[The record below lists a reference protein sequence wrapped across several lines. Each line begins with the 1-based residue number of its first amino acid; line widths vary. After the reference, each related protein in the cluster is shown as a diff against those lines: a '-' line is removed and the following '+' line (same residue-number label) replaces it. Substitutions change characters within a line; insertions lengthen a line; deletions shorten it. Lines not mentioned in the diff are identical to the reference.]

1 MVKILHSAD
10 LHLGSTFGGVS
21 MDTAQVLARRQKG
34 LLSRLLRLKEQE
46 ECQIMLLAG
55 DLFDAQPSEALV
67 RDTVSW
73 LERMEIP
80 VCIAPGNHD
89 YLGTDSPYN
98 RVSWPSNVHIFRRA
112 AMESVSVPK
121 LDLRIWGAGFET
133 MDCPSLLEGFRAEG
147 AEPYQ
152 VAVLHGDPT
161 APRSPSCPVTRGQ
174 VRDSGLQYLALGH
187 IHKAGSFTSGST
199 LCAWPGCPMG
209 RGFDETGVKGALV
222 VTLGEGQPDL
232 RFFDLGLGRFE
243 ELKVEVGEDPLEDIL
258 AALPADTGEDIY
270 RITLTGTAEKIDLA
284 QLRQRLK
291 GSFLELILEDET
303 TRPVELWENAGQDS
317 LEGQLFAILRQMEE
331 GASPEDREIYRLSA
345 RITRRLLNG
354 EEVELP

>member
-1 MVKILHSAD
+1 MIKLLHCAD

-21 MDTAQVLARRQKG
+21 GDTAQVLGQRHRE

-46 ECQIMLLAG
+46 NCQLMLLAG
-55 DLFDAQPSEALV
+55 DLFDGQPSEALLRETV
-67 RDTVSW
+67 RW

-89 YLGTDSPYN
+89 YVTGDSPYN
-98 RVSWPSNVHIFRRA
+98 RIPWPSNVHIFKRA

-121 LDLRIWGAGFET
+121 LDMRIWGAGFVS
-133 MDCPSLLEGFRAEG
+133 MDCPGLLEGFRAEG
-147 AEPYQ
+147 TQRYQ

-174 VRDSGLQYLALGH
+174 VRDSGLHYLALGH
-187 IHKAGSFTSGST
+187 IHKGGSFLAGST

-209 RGFDETGVKGALV
+209 RGFDETGAKGALV
-222 VTLGEGQPDL
+222 VTLTEGQPEV

-243 ELKVEVGEDPLEDIL
+243 DIKVEVGQDPLEDIL

-270 RITLTGTAEKIDLA
+270 RITLTGTGEKPDLA
-284 QLRQRLK
+284 YLQESLK
-291 GSFLELILEDET
+291 ENFLELILEDET
-303 TRPVELWENAGQDS
+303 VRPVELWENAGQDT
-317 LEGQLFAILRQMEE
+317 LEGQLFAILRQMQE
-331 GASPEDREIYRLSA
+331 GAAPENQEILRLSA
-345 RITRRLLNG
+345 QIARRLLNG